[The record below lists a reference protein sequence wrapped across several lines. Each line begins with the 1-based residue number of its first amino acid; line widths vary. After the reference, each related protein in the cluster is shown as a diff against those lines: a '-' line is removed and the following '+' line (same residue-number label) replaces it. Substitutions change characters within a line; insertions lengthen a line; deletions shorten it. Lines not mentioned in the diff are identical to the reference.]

1 MLQVL
6 IPLLLLSTPSGAM
19 PQVLPPP
26 PQVEAETLAAR
37 FDFVAGPGVTAIGW
51 LGDAH
56 PPLRGSAS
64 DSPLFVLEG
73 ELPGGTLFVIGGAH
87 AGETAGI
94 LAALLLVERAEVEQ
108 GRIVVVPWS
117 NALAL
122 DPARSVLI
130 ETPRGTRRI
139 ALGGRRSL
147 ESHYGEADP
156 ETYTSPGGGEY
167 PGHERRNLNRVWP
180 GLAAGTPTEQVAFA
194 ITEAIRAQ
202 ESDLAFDLHETSV
215 LGGNLPWTIAG
226 RPELLPLLRA
236 SVSAVNRELGLDLVR
251 WREADT
257 PPGMSRVEW
266 GPATGTRA
274 FLTETVI
281 GHATPLPMRV
291 AVQLAFIRGVV
302 EAFNAA
308 EERRTAETGE
318 GEAPP
323 SPRLIRFRGVPSLRE
338 LADGD
343 LGVHFQAPP
352 VAAESTGGAAP

>member
-1 MLQVL
+1 
-6 IPLLLLSTPSGAM
+6 M
-19 PQVLPPP
+19 PQVLLALLLFAPSAVPWSTDPPAP
-26 PQVEAETLAAR
+26 RMAAAAAPSP
-37 FDFVAGPGVTAIGW
+37 FEFVAGPGVSATGW
-51 LGDAH
+51 LGDFH
-56 PPLRGSAS
+56 PPLRGTAS

-122 DPARSVLI
+122 DPARSVRI
-130 ETPRGTRRI
+130 ETPRGARRI

-156 ETYTSPGGGEY
+156 ETYFSPGGGEY
-167 PGHERRNLNRVWP
+167 PGNERRNLNRVWP

-194 ITEAIRAQ
+194 VTEAIRAH

-226 RPELLPLLRA
+226 RAELLPLLRA
-236 SVSAVNRELGLDLVR
+236 SVSAVNRELGLDLAR

-266 GPATGTRA
+266 GPATGAKA

-291 AVQLAFIRGVV
+291 AVQIAFIRGVV
-302 EAFNAA
+302 DAFNAA
-308 EERRTAETGE
+308 EQRRVEEADER
-318 GEAPP
+318 EATR
-323 SPRLIRFRGVPSLRE
+323 SPRLIRFRGVPGLRE

-343 LGVHFQAPP
+343 LGMQFQPP
-352 VAAESTGGAAP
+352 PLLEEPAAAAAP

>member
-6 IPLLLLSTPSGAM
+6 IALLLLLSPSGAT
-19 PQVLPPP
+19 PPVPRVPPP
-26 PQVEAETLAAR
+26 VAAETLEAR
-37 FDFVAGPGVTAIGW
+37 FDFVAGPGVSAIGW
-51 LGDAH
+51 LGDLH
-56 PPLRGSAS
+56 PPLRGTAS
-64 DSPLFVLEG
+64 DSPIFLLEG
-73 ELPGGTLFVIGGAH
+73 ALPGGTLFVIGGAH

-122 DPARSVLI
+122 DPARSVRI
-130 ETPRGTRRI
+130 ETPRGARRI

-167 PGHERRNLNRVWP
+167 PGNERRNLNRVWP
-180 GLAAGTPTEQVAFA
+180 GLAEGTPTEQVAFA
-194 ITEAIRAQ
+194 ITEAIRAHH
-202 ESDLAFDLHETSV
+202 SDLAFDLHETSV
-215 LGGNLPWTIAG
+215 LGGNLPWTIAA

-236 SVSAVNRELGLDLVR
+236 SVSAVNRELGLDLAR

-291 AVQLAFIRGVV
+291 AVQIAFMRGVV
-302 EAFNAA
+302 DAFNAA
-308 EERRTAETGE
+308 EQRRVEEAGE
-318 GEAPP
+318 GEEPP

-343 LGVHFQAPP
+343 LGMRFQPP
-352 VAAESTGGAAP
+352 PLLEEPAAAAAP